1 MYLRCTYRVPRIDLR
16 PASRPV
22 DPPAA
27 SGSCRSAAA
36 SAVLA
41 PHKVTDRGGRG
52 IPQLRPC
59 GSEAE
64 SGRGLRLAAA
74 RRADGDLVRAA
85 ARLNLP
91 ARQLDRALA
100 VRPGTPGSGEG
111 PRQVYVRSAPGIPEE
126 ILSEPPADVLF
137 GLSWRVLVGH
147 QDRSALRLDYLR
159 KAIWGNESCPR
170 GDLNTETSAIS
181 PDRGNHAITVTRSEC
196 AHCGIPRSVRYLV
209 RYLAC
214 A

>member
-1 MYLRCTYRVPRIDLR
+1 MRNGGDGLGPDVYLRCTYRVPRIDLR

-27 SGSCRSAAA
+27 SGSCRSEAA

-52 IPQLRPC
+52 MPQLGPC

-100 VRPGTPGSGEG
+100 VRPGTPGLGKVHARYMSGL
-111 PRQVYVRSAPGIPEE
+111 RQAYRRRS
-126 ILSEPPADVLF
+126 
-137 GLSWRVLVGH
+137 
-147 QDRSALRLDYLR
+147 
-159 KAIWGNESCPR
+159 
-170 GDLNTETSAIS
+170 
-181 PDRGNHAITVTRSEC
+181 
-196 AHCGIPRSVRYLV
+196 
-209 RYLAC
+209 
-214 A
+214 